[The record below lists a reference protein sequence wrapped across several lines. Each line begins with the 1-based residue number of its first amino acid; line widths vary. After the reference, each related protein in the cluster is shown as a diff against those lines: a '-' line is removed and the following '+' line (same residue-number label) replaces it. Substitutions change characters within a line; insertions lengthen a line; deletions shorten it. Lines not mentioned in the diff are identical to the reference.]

1 MESGLAPVQLQ
12 RQRVSTGIAAT
23 FSNRY
28 ARFGAFDLDLQKLE
42 LFQNGSRVKLQGKVS
57 QALLTLLEKP
67 GEIVTREELRMRL
80 WPADGRIN
88 YDANVNTTVN
98 KLRLVLGDSTEQPLY
113 VETIPR
119 RGYSFIAKVEYRD
132 QPAALE
138 SIAAART
145 VVPATENKSA
155 EEPHGWKGPFLRVAG
170 PSTWFTAGVIGLV
183 IAGMLLGAA
192 IVMFSVRA
200 S

>member
-1 MESGLAPVQLQ
+1 MDTGFRPAQLQ
-12 RQRVSTGIAAT
+12 RHTESMGIGVNFT
-23 FSNRY
+23 SRY
-28 ARFGAFDLDLQKLE
+28 ARFGVFDLDLQKQE

-67 GEIVTREELRMRL
+67 GEIVTREELRTRL

-119 RGYSFIAKVEYRD
+119 MGYSFIAKVEYRD
-132 QPAALE
+132 QAPVRENRSAAKE
-138 SIAAART
+138 VAAG
-145 VVPATENKSA
+145 TENRFAKLA
-155 EEPHGWKGPFLRVAG
+155 HGWKASFLRVAS
-170 PSTWFTAGVIGLV
+170 PSTWLTAGVIALV
-183 IAGMLLGAA
+183 IAGMLLGGAMV
-192 IVMFSVRA
+192 IFSFRTV
-200 S
+200 